1 MAERDAAVARIDR
14 RHARIDDP
22 RRSELGTDARDV
34 IDFVLNRGTAGVP
47 RWVAAADHAD
57 ALVLA
62 TWCWWQERRIERR
75 LLRQGRGLGLSLAE
89 LGAPLGIR
97 TRQGVQDRIDRLTA
111 LLEHDRP
118 DEQLI
123 RAARRAAQTRDARQG
138 WIDAHR
144 DEVRA
149 VLAGFLA
156 QAHRFATSSGAR
168 TPAEV
173 GEAAEI
179 AGEETTNTT
188 AGEWLDELAADY
200 EQDALT
206 PATLAIAGLAAA
218 ELRALQTVREL
229 SPRHRLHGALREID
243 LLRARCAGGDE
254 PGKRHEA

>member
-1 MAERDAAVARIDR
+1 VAERDAAVARIDR

-34 IDFVLNRGTAGVP
+34 IDFVLNRGAAGVP

-62 TWCWWQERRIERR
+62 TWCWWEDRRIERR
-75 LLRQGRGLGLSLAE
+75 LLRQGHKLGLSLAE

-97 TRQGVQDRIDRLTA
+97 TRQGVRDRIDRLSA

-123 RAARRAAQTRDARQG
+123 RAGRRAAHTRDARQG

-144 DEVRA
+144 DEVQTA
-149 VLAGFLA
+149 LAAFLT
-156 QAHRFATSSGAR
+156 QARRFATSDASTA
-168 TPAEV
+168 AEA
-173 GEAAEI
+173 GEAADVV
-179 AGEETTNTT
+179 GEEATNTT

-200 EQDALT
+200 DQDALT

-218 ELRALQTVREL
+218 ELRTLQTVREL
-229 SPRHRLHGALREID
+229 NPRDRLHGTLREID
-243 LLRARCAGGDE
+243 LLRARCSGGDE
-254 PGKRHEA
+254 PAKRQKA